1 MWFLCNIDSLIRQSF
16 RKPICNFCILDNQ
29 HHHERRGKYRLE
41 EEELT
46 HLGQSLGEIDKFDDV
61 LLSDDDDNVDNNQDD
76 GIYDE
81 ICLAFLLYY
90 KNNVLISYLLLR
102 THNDTFFF
110 PKLIVDDVKELHFGG
125 FLTKKKTADN
135 LSDKVKIIS

>member
-1 MWFLCNIDSLIRQSF
+1 MSY
-16 RKPICNFCILDNQ
+16 CILDNQ
-29 HHHERRGKYRLE
+29 HHHERRGKYRLAD
-41 EEELT
+41 EELT

-81 ICLAFLLYY
+81 ICLGFLLYC

-102 THNDTFFF
+102 THNDTFYF
-110 PKLIVDDVKELHFGG
+110 PK
-125 FLTKKKTADN
+125 
-135 LSDKVKIIS
+135 

>member
-1 MWFLCNIDSLIRQSF
+1 MSY
-16 RKPICNFCILDNQ
+16 CILDNQ

-41 EEELT
+41 DEELT

-81 ICLAFLLYY
+81 ICLGFLLYC
-90 KNNVLISYLLLR
+90 KNNVLISYLLPR
-102 THNDTFFF
+102 THSDTFVF
-110 PKLIVDDVKELHFGG
+110 PK
-125 FLTKKKTADN
+125 
-135 LSDKVKIIS
+135 